1 MTWNMADLFELVAD
15 AVPDREAL
23 VAGSRRLTYR
33 QLDDRS
39 TRLAHW
45 LNEQGVGKDSHIGI
59 YAYNC
64 TEWMEAFVAAMKVRA
79 AAVNVNFR
87 YVEDELR
94 YLFKDADLAAVIHGP
109 EFDPPFDGPTLE
121 IGDEYEAAL
130 AAASPERDFGPRSD
144 DDRYIIYTGGTTG
157 MPKGVMWRHDDAFFA
172 MFGGGRYAF
181 EPVQSPDELA
191 DNARAAAEWTFLIV
205 PPLMHGAGQ
214 WVTGSGLFEAKRA
227 VLQDGPRM
235 DPEHAW
241 DLVEREKVNSMTIVG
256 DAMARPLADAFAANP
271 GRWDTSSLLGIGSGG
286 APLSP
291 AVKQQL
297 SDLLPKT
304 MVLDSFGSS
313 ETGYQGRATE
323 GRRFAVDGT
332 NAVFDDD
339 LRRVAPGSGVV
350 GRLAKTGRIPVGYY
364 NDPEK
369 TARTFVEVEGKRWSF
384 PGDLA
389 TVEDDG
395 TINLLGRGSS
405 CINSGGEKIYPEEV
419 EDALK
424 AHPDVFDALVV
435 GLPDDRWGERV
446 TAVVALRPGASASGE
461 VLQTHCRSNV
471 AGYKVPKSVHF
482 VDEVPRQPSGKP
494 DYKAAKA
501 TASDASS

>member
-1 MTWNMADLFELVAD
+1 
-15 AVPDREAL
+15 
-23 VAGSRRLTYR
+23 
-33 QLDDRS
+33 
-39 TRLAHW
+39 
-45 LNEQGVGKDSHIGI
+45 
-59 YAYNC
+59 
-64 TEWMEAFVAAMKVRA
+64 
-79 AAVNVNFR
+79 
-87 YVEDELR
+87 
-94 YLFKDADLAAVIHGP
+94 
-109 EFDPPFDGPTLE
+109 
-121 IGDEYEAAL
+121 
-130 AAASPERDFGPRSD
+130 
-144 DDRYIIYTGGTTG
+144 
-157 MPKGVMWRHDDAFFA
+157 
-172 MFGGGRYAF
+172 
-181 EPVQSPDELA
+181 VQSPDELA

-214 WVTGSGLFEAKRA
+214 WVTGSALFEAKRA

-256 DAMARPLADAFAANP
+256 DAMARPLADAFAAHP

-291 AVKQQL
+291 TVKQQL
-297 SDLLPKT
+297 SALLPDT

-323 GRRFAVDGT
+323 GRRFAVDET

-339 LRRVAPGSGVV
+339 LRRVPPGSGIV
-350 GRLAKTGRIPVGYY
+350 GRLAKTGRIPIGYY

-446 TAVVALRPGASASGE
+446 TAVVALRPGTSASGE
-461 VLQTHCRSNV
+461 ALQTHCRSNV

-482 VDEVPRQPSGKP
+482 VDQVPRQPSGKP

-501 TASDASS
+501 IASDASS

>member
-1 MTWNMADLFELVAD
+1 MTWNMADLFELVAN
-15 AVPDREAL
+15 AVPDRETL
-23 VAGSRRLTYR
+23 VSGSRRLTYR
-33 QLDDRS
+33 QLDERS
-39 TRLAHW
+39 NRLAHH
-45 LNEQGVGKDSHIGI
+45 LAEQGVGKDSHIGI

-64 TEWMEAFVAAMKVRA
+64 TEWMEAFVAAMKLRA

-94 YLFKDADLAAVIHGP
+94 YLFKDADLAAVIYGP

-130 AAASPERDFGPRSD
+130 AAASPTRDFGPRSD
-144 DDRYIIYTGGTTG
+144 DDRYVIYTGGTTG

-172 MFGGGRYAF
+172 MFGGGKYAF

-214 WVTGSGLFEAKRA
+214 WVTGSALFEAKRA

-256 DAMARPLADAFAANP
+256 DAMARPLADAFAAHP

-297 SDLLPKT
+297 ADLLPNT

-323 GRRFAVDGT
+323 GRRFAVDDT
-332 NAVFDDD
+332 NAVFNES
-339 LRRVAPGSGVV
+339 LERVKPGSGEV
-350 GRLAKTGRIPVGYY
+350 GRLAKTGRIPIGYY
-364 NDPEK
+364 NDTEK
-369 TARTFVEVEGKRWSF
+369 TARTFVEVEDKRWSF

-435 GLPDDRWGERV
+435 GVPDQRWGERV
-446 TAVVALRPGASASGE
+446 TAVVAFRPGTSPSPDD
-461 VLQTHCRSNV
+461 LQAHCRKHV
-471 AGYKVPKSVHF
+471 AGYKVPKQVHF
-482 VDEVPRQPSGKP
+482 VDQIQRQPSGKP
-494 DYKAAKA
+494 DYKWAKSIAA
-501 TASDASS
+501 SGQ

>member
-1 MTWNMADLFELVAD
+1 V
-15 AVPDREAL
+15 
-23 VAGSRRLTYR
+23 
-33 QLDDRS
+33 
-39 TRLAHW
+39 
-45 LNEQGVGKDSHIGI
+45 
-59 YAYNC
+59 
-64 TEWMEAFVAAMKVRA
+64 
-79 AAVNVNFR
+79 
-87 YVEDELR
+87 
-94 YLFKDADLAAVIHGP
+94 HGA

-121 IGDEYEAAL
+121 IGDDYEAAL
-130 AAASPERDFGPRSD
+130 AAASPERDFGPRAD
-144 DDRYIIYTGGTTG
+144 DDRYVIYTGGTTG

-181 EPVQSPDELA
+181 DPVTSPAELA

-214 WVTGSGLFEAKRA
+214 WVTGSAMFEAKRA
-227 VLQDGPRM
+227 VLLDGPRM
-235 DPEHAW
+235 DAEHAW
-241 DLVEREKVNSMTIVG
+241 DLVEAEKVNSMTIVG
-256 DAMARPLADAFAANP
+256 DAMARPLADTFAAHP
-271 GRWDTSSLLGIGSGG
+271 ERWDTSSLLGIGSGG

-291 AVKQQL
+291 AVKQQFAE
-297 SDLLPKT
+297 LLPNV

-323 GRRFAVDGT
+323 GRRFTVDDT
-332 NAVFDDD
+332 NAVFDDS
-339 LRRVAPGSGVV
+339 LQRVPPGSGVV
-350 GRLAKTGRIPVGYY
+350 GRLAKTGRIPIGYY

-369 TARTFVEVEGKRWSF
+369 TARTFVEAEGKRWSF

-424 AHPDVFDALVV
+424 AHPSVFDALVV
-435 GLPDDRWGERV
+435 GLPDERWGEAV
-446 TAVVALRPGASASGE
+446 TAVVALRPGATTSDDDLKA
-461 VLQTHCRSNV
+461 HCRSHV

-482 VDEVPRQPSGKP
+482 VDQVPRQPSGKP
-494 DYKAAKA
+494 DYKAAKSLA
-501 TASDASS
+501 GGAGGS

>member
-15 AVPDREAL
+15 AVPERECL
-23 VAGSRRLTYR
+23 VAGDRRLTYA
-33 QLDDRS
+33 QLEERS
-39 TRLAHW
+39 NRLAHY
-45 LNEQGVGKDSHIGI
+45 LATQGVGKDSHIGV

-64 TEWMEAFVAAMKVRA
+64 TEWMEAFLAALKLRA

-94 YLFKDADLAAVIHGP
+94 YLFKDADLAAVVHGP

-121 IGDEYEAAL
+121 IGADYEAAL
-130 AAASPERDFGPRSD
+130 AAQSPERDFGPRAD
-144 DDRYIIYTGGTTG
+144 DDRYILYTGGTTG
-157 MPKGVMWRHDDAFFA
+157 MPKGVLWRHDDAFFA
-172 MFGGGRYAF
+172 MFGGGNYSF
-181 EPVQSPDELA
+181 DPVTSPEQLA
-191 DNARAAAEWTFLIV
+191 EQARNAGEWTFLIV

-214 WVTGSGLFEAKRA
+214 WVTGSALFEAKKA
-227 VLQDGPRM
+227 VLLDGAKF
-235 DPEHAW
+235 DPTYAW
-241 DLVEREKVNSMTIVG
+241 DLVERERVNSMTIVG

-271 GRWDTSSLLGIGSGG
+271 GRWDTSTLLAIGSGG

-291 AVKQQL
+291 TVKEQL
-297 SDLLPKT
+297 ATLLPNT

-323 GRRFAVDGT
+323 GRRFTVDDT

-339 LRRVAPGSGVV
+339 LHRVPAGSGVV
-350 GRLAKTGRIPVGYY
+350 GRLAKTGRIPLGYY

-369 TARTFVEVEGKRWSF
+369 TAKTFVEVEGKRWSF

-405 CINSGGEKIYPEEV
+405 SINSGGEKIYPEEV
-419 EDALK
+419 EDTLK
-424 AHPDVFDALVV
+424 AHPEVYDALVV
-435 GLPDDRWGERV
+435 GVPDERWGERV
-446 TAVVALRPGASASGE
+446 TAVVQARPGASPSLE
-461 VLQTHCRSNV
+461 DLQAHCRANI
-471 AGYKVPKSVHF
+471 AGYKVPRALF
-482 VDEVPRQPSGKP
+482 LVDQVQRQPSGKP
-494 DYKAAKA
+494 DYKWAKSVAAGEG
-501 TASDASS
+501 S

>member
-1 MTWNMADLFELVAD
+1 MTWNLADLFEVVAD
-15 AVPDREAL
+15 AVPDRECL
-23 VAGSRRLTYR
+23 VAGQRRLTYA
-33 QLDDRS
+33 QLEERS
-39 TRLAHW
+39 NRLAHH
-45 LNEQGVGKDSHIGI
+45 LAGQGVGQGSHVGI

-64 TEWMEAFVAAMKVRA
+64 TQWIEAFVAAMKLRA
-79 AAVNVNFR
+79 AIVNVNFR

-94 YLFKDADLAAVIHGP
+94 YLFKDADLVALVHGS

-121 IGDEYEAAL
+121 IGNDYEAAL
-130 AAASPERDFGPRSD
+130 AAASPDRDFGPRAD

-172 MFGGGRYAF
+172 MFGGGRYAGD
-181 EPVQSPDELA
+181 PVASPEELA
-191 DNARAAAEWTFLIV
+191 DNARAAADWTYLIV

-214 WVTGSGLFEAKRA
+214 WVTGSALFEAKRA
-227 VLQDGPRM
+227 VLLDGPRM
-235 DPEHAW
+235 DAEHTW
-241 DLVEREKVNSMTIVG
+241 DLVEDEKVNSLTIVG
-256 DAMARPLADAFAANP
+256 DAMARPLADTFAAHP
-271 GRWDTSSLLGIGSGG
+271 GWWDTSSLLGIGSGG

-297 SDLLPKT
+297 AELLPNV

-323 GRRFAVDGT
+323 GRRFAVDDD
-332 NAVFDDD
+332 NAVFDDN
-339 LRRVAPGSGVV
+339 LQRVAPGSGQA
-350 GRLAKTGRIPVGYY
+350 GRLAKTGRIPIGYY

-369 TARTFVEVEGKRWSF
+369 TARTFVEAEGRRWSF

-395 TINLLGRGSS
+395 TINLLGRGSA

-435 GLPDDRWGERV
+435 GVPDERWGERV
-446 TAVVALRPGASASGE
+446 TAIVALRPGTEAAAE
-461 VLQTHCRSNV
+461 DLQTYCRANL
-471 AGYKVPKSVHF
+471 AGYKVPKRVHF
-482 VDEVPRQPSGKP
+482 VDQVPRQPSGKP
-494 DYKAAKA
+494 DYRVAKA
-501 TASDASS
+501 IAVGDRS

>member
-1 MTWNMADLFELVAD
+1 MTWNMADLFEVVVD
-15 AVPDREAL
+15 AVPDRECM
-23 VAGSRRLTYR
+23 VSGDRRLTYR
-33 QLDDRS
+33 RLEERS
-39 TRLAHW
+39 NRLAHW
-45 LNEQGVGKDSHIGI
+45 LAAQGVGKDSHIGI
-59 YAYNC
+59 HAYNC
-64 TEWMEAFVAAMKVRA
+64 TEWIEAFVAAMKLRA

-94 YLFKDADLAAVIHGP
+94 YLFDDADLVALVHGP
-109 EFDPPFDGPTLE
+109 EFDPPFDGPKLR
-121 IGDEYEAAL
+121 IGEDYEAAL
-130 AAASPERDFGPRSD
+130 TASSPERDFGPRAD

-181 EPVQSPDELA
+181 DPVQSPDELA
-191 DNARAAAEWTFLIV
+191 ENARNAAEWVYLIA

-214 WVTGSGLFEAKRA
+214 WVTGSALFEAKRA
-227 VLQDGPRM
+227 VLLDGPRL
-235 DPEHAW
+235 DSEHAW

-256 DAMARPLADAFAANP
+256 DAMARPLADTFAANP

-291 AVKQQL
+291 AVKAQL
-297 SDLLPKT
+297 AALLPNT
-304 MVLDSFGSS
+304 MILDSFGSS

-323 GRRFAVDGT
+323 GRRFVVDEN
-332 NAVFDDD
+332 NAVFDDS
-339 LRRVAPGSGVV
+339 LERVKPGSGQV
-350 GRLAKTGRIPVGYY
+350 GRLAKTGHIPIGYY

-424 AHPDVFDALVV
+424 AHPAVYDALVV
-435 GLPDDRWGERV
+435 GLPDERWGERV
-446 TAVVALRPGASASGE
+446 TAVVELRPGTSATPDD
-461 VLQTHCRSNV
+461 LQTHCRRHV
-471 AGYKVPKSVHF
+471 AGYKVPKSVRF
-482 VDEVPRQPSGKP
+482 VDQVQRQPSGKP
-494 DYKAAKA
+494 DYKWAKSVAAGV
-501 TASDASS
+501 S